1 MSNAFDWYDSLDD
14 DIEYKTEAKKI
25 EFAVAISRR
34 MKQLQMSKSDLANAA
49 STSNAYITKVLRGDS
64 NLTIES
70 LVKFSEAVSGDLH
83 IHISPKN
90 ANVHWNEVITGGG
103 DKNAGFVAEAS
114 SCQHATS
121 FAKVWG
127 AIDQRVFWANREI
140 EASRD
145 KVCHAA

>member
-14 DIEYKTEAKKI
+14 DIEYKTEATKI

-90 ANVHWNEVITGGG
+90 AHVRWNEVITGGVG
-103 DKNAGFVAEAS
+103 DKDIASVATVWAS
-114 SCQHATS
+114 RA
-121 FAKVWG
+121 
-127 AIDQRVFWANREI
+127 I
-140 EASRD
+140 EANKD
-145 KVCHAA
+145 KAYHAA